1 MTNNLGKA
9 EREAIVSKVM
19 TTVEMKHYDPHFA
32 KDRWRTLV
40 EERRAD
46 IIASGDSAD
55 FESSL
60 ADLVR
65 SVGTPDSGFFHES
78 TRKKVPKGLA
88 ARFQYCQP
96 NECAPAYTQPSDAG
110 DVLIS
115 KLADGVGWLKVT
127 KFPGAVGVDIAK
139 QIDRAIQELQGCDR
153 LIIDLRGNA
162 GGGLAF
168 LRVMSYLT
176 PERLPVGYSVT
187 RARAETN
194 YSKETLTTFDRIP
207 SQKAALILLALKFGF
222 RDDSVSIVTE
232 GLGAKPFHGRT
243 VLLVDRSTTG
253 AGERIAAFAQER
265 KLAPVVGEQTAG
277 RLICCS
283 VYKISHGYYVRIPA
297 RAWYTWRG
305 ELLEGR
311 GVQPNCTV
319 PDARP
324 LPKTSSFAG
333 RLRWSRASRSVS
345 SRSPLVR
352 SAIGG
357 RGLTAR
363 GRISTF
369 QRFPNVNYWSR

>member
-32 KDRWRTLV
+32 KDRWRALV

-139 QIDRAIQELQGCDR
+139 QIDRAIQELKGCDR

-194 YSKETLTTFDRIP
+194 YSKETLATFDRIP

-243 VLLVDRSTTG
+243 VLLVDRKHHRRRRTDRGVCTRAQACPGSRG
-253 AGERIAAFAQER
+253 ANRRPADLLQR
-265 KLAPVVGEQTAG
+265 LQDLARLLRADSGQSLVHLAG
-277 RLICCS
+277 R
-283 VYKISHGYYVRIPA
+283 
-297 RAWYTWRG
+297 
-305 ELLEGR
+305 
-311 GVQPNCTV
+311 
-319 PDARP
+319 
-324 LPKTSSFAG
+324 
-333 RLRWSRASRSVS
+333 
-345 SRSPLVR
+345 
-352 SAIGG
+352 
-357 RGLTAR
+357 TAR
-363 GRISTF
+363 RQGGSARL
-369 QRFPNVNYWSR
+369 QRSERVTGIP